1 MKYFWALSFSMN
13 ILHPATKKQQK
24 GEPCGGFIFWCKIE
38 QNRDKSV
45 PKSEHSTFC
54 KIGPSFYEAEGQTGK
69 NPTYFFI

>member
-54 KIGPSFYEAEGQTGK
+54 
-69 NPTYFFI
+69 